1 VGLVPR
7 ALRRSFDCIRPGA
20 LFANRSIHLKLSS
33 DNLMKYKMLTSFSYR
48 ASPPH
53 PKYSSEVLC
62 NDYEI

>member
-1 VGLVPR
+1 MGLVPR
-7 ALRRSFDCIRPGA
+7 TLWRSFDCIRPGPF
-20 LFANRSIHLKLSS
+20 FANRSIHLKLSS
-33 DNLMKYKMLTSFSYR
+33 DILMKYKMLTSFRYR